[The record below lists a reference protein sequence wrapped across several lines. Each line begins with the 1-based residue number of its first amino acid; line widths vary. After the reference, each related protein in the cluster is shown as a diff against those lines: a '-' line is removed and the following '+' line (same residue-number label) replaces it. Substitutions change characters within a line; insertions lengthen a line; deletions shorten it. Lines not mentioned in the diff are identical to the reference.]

1 MNNNQPIY
9 ALMACII
16 VLSIISSGCGTHE
29 NFGARSKNVAIK
41 SSSTE
46 KIVPG
51 FDSVN
56 WIMFDSRTLDHKFK
70 ITLNHP
76 VSWKVQNDLN
86 SDGRTFIPFYNQNS
100 GVLVASILITAAP
113 IGSKDIPI
121 IDHSDKIVE
130 KIQLN
135 GHNAIRISGTI
146 VASHGLEEIL
156 MPGKRE
162 IRVIVPD
169 FEGNRFEFGMIVE
182 NADDEKVLN
191 QVVKSIQIQSDK
203 TPLDGD

>member
-9 ALMACII
+9 TLMACII
-16 VLSIISSGCGTHE
+16 ALSIISSGCGTHE

-51 FDSVN
+51 FDSEN
-56 WIMFDSRTLDHKFK
+56 WIMFDSRTLGHKFK
-70 ITLNHP
+70 ISLNHP
-76 VSWKVQNDLN
+76 ASWKVHNDLN

-100 GVLVASILITAAP
+100 SILVASILITVAP
-113 IGSKDIPI
+113 IGSKDISI

-135 GHNAIRISGTI
+135 GHSVIRISGTI

-162 IRVIVPD
+162 LRIIVPD
-169 FEGNRFEFGMIVE
+169 FEGNRFEFGMIIE
-182 NADDEKVLN
+182 NSEDEKVFN
-191 QVVKSIQIQSDK
+191 QITKSIQIQSDR
-203 TPLDGD
+203 TPLDGN